1 MTPERAAYHAAM
13 LSHALMLPQGL
24 WDEFDRDFSDDLD
37 REDPLSPLTLEL
49 TDVASDINGTIGVLL
64 RYCREHTP
72 DLSVVYDLVWAD
84 LCRRYR
90 SGSLTDQ
97 DLCRLCWNLASFAED
112 EWDADWD
119 DFRTFCYYYEDYEE
133 WGDQTIPD
141 PLYLQCRELFL
152 AQHHDLRSALL
163 QTPEKKTLFQR
174 IREFLHL

>member
-1 MTPERAAYHAAM
+1 MTPERAAYHY
-13 LSHALMLPQGL
+13 LMLTVGL
-24 WDEFDRDFSDDLD
+24 REEFDRDFDEALEK
-37 REDPLSPLTLEL
+37 EDPLSPLTLEL

-90 SGSLTDQ
+90 SGSLRDQ
-97 DLCRLCWNLASFAED
+97 DLCSLCWNLASFAEE
-112 EWDADWD
+112 EWKADWEE
-119 DFRTFCYYYEDYEE
+119 FRTFCYYYEE

-152 AQHHDLRSALL
+152 AQHHDLRNALL

-174 IREFLHL
+174 IREVLHL